1 MILELPLTIFKI
13 LFFIF
18 LQSVFHFSAAVAVQP
33 VSGGSVCGLVLSG
46 AAAASNC

>member
-1 MILELPLTIFKI
+1 MILELPHNNFQD

-18 LQSVFHFSAAVAVQP
+18 LQSVFHFSAAVAVQL
-33 VSGGSVCGLVLSG
+33 VFGGSVCGLVLSG